1 MAAWCKPYP
10 GVTDPLVSGVL
21 AMRDGVIFA
30 RLRCYEK
37 VLLETDNLEMVNL
50 WLRTTLQDQWWRL
63 TYQKLG
69 RSLVLLLL
77 FLFSLYTVQ
86 LIQLLTS
93 VQKLASTMATTECWL
108 DSPSGVLV
116 TSLFCLVKLFSWLLV
131 LAYKQKKI

>member
-1 MAAWCKPYP
+1 
-10 GVTDPLVSGVL
+10 
-21 AMRDGVIFA
+21 MRDGVIFA

-77 FLFSLYTVQ
+77 FVFSMYTVQ

-93 VQKLASTMATTECWL
+93 VQS
-108 DSPSGVLV
+108 
-116 TSLFCLVKLFSWLLV
+116 
-131 LAYKQKKI
+131 